1 MLSEQEI
8 KRYARQTILPEIG
21 EAGQLKLKHARVLV
35 IGAGGL
41 GCPVLQYLAAAGVG
55 TLGVV
60 DIDKVE
66 ESNLARQILFSAA
79 DIGRPKAEVAWE
91 KIYQQNPLI
100 NVNAHNIYLNSEN
113 ALEIIPAYDMVVDG
127 SDNFAT
133 RYLVNDACVIL
144 NRPLVFGSIFK
155 FEGQIS
161 VFNYKD
167 GPTYRCLYPEPPL
180 EGDVPNCAETG
191 VMGALPG
198 ICGTLM
204 VNEVIK
210 IITGIGEV
218 LSGRLLSFN
227 TLNMQFSQFDFSA
240 IPANR
245 GVKKLGDY
253 EVFCGSFREISAIEL
268 KKKMSDRHDFQLIDV
283 REESEYLQK
292 NIGGTLIPLSELAEK
307 LALIDAEKETI
318 VHCASG
324 ARSKKAVRILTEKGF
339 KNVYNLKN
347 GLLDF

>member
-8 KRYARQTILPEIG
+8 KRYARQLIIPEIG
-21 EAGQLKLKHARVLV
+21 AAGQLKLKNARVLV

-60 DIDKVE
+60 DMDKVE
-66 ESNLARQILFSAA
+66 ESNLARQILFCAD
-79 DIGRPKAEVAWE
+79 DIGRPKAETARE
-91 KIYQQNPLI
+91 KILRQNPFI
-100 NVNAHNIYLNSEN
+100 DVNAYNLYLNAEN
-113 ALEIIPAYDMVVDG
+113 ALEIISAYDMVVDG
-127 SDNFAT
+127 TDNFAT

-144 NRPLVFGSIFK
+144 NKPLVFGSLFK
-155 FEGQIS
+155 FEGQVS
-161 VFNYKD
+161 VFNYLG
-167 GPTYRCLYPEPPL
+167 GPTYRCLYPEPPRD
-180 EGDVPNCAETG
+180 GDVPNCAETG
-191 VMGALPG
+191 VLGVLPG

-204 VNEVIK
+204 VNEAIK

-218 LSGRLLSFN
+218 ASGKLLSFDI
-227 TLNMQFSQFDFSA
+227 LSMQFNRFDLSL
-240 IPANR
+240 IPVNR
-245 GVKKLGDY
+245 EIKKLGDY
-253 EVFCGSFREISAIEL
+253 EFFCGSAKEISAIEL
-268 KKKMSDRHDFQLIDV
+268 KKKMSAQHDFQLIDV

-292 NIGGTLIPLSELAEK
+292 NIGGTLIPLSELTEK